1 MLCVLFL
8 DLLVDSVAHVV
19 VGPYY
24 VDHCRQDDDQAVPQ
38 VARHLDPSMQQ
49 KVYNRQVL
57 FSNYISNINLRVK
70 GGHVS
75 VFFYLR
81 VIRNWP

>member
-1 MLCVLFL
+1 
-8 DLLVDSVAHVV
+8 
-19 VGPYY
+19 
-24 VDHCRQDDDQAVPQ
+24 
-38 VARHLDPSMQQ
+38 MQQ